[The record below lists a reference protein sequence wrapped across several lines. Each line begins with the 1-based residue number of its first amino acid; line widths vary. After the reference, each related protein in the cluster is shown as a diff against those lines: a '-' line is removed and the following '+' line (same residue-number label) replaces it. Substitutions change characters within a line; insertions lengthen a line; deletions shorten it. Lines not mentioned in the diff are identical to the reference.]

1 MLDVYLSRHEGK
13 TLEFKENTKSLQG
26 IVKTVAAFANTA
38 GGVIIIGVRDR
49 TKEICGVADP
59 LQEEERLA
67 SAIADNIEPLLV
79 PDIEIHSYNDKAVV
93 LIHVPHAAGPYYC
106 KSEGIDR
113 GTYIRFGSTNRK
125 ADCET
130 IASLKLFA
138 ANRTYDELPAMKGSI
153 DWASI
158 ETAFGWVQ
166 KRPSEKTCETMGV
179 LSSYAGKMSPTVG
192 GVLLFGSDRT
202 ELLPD
207 SVIRCA
213 LFAGT
218 SKEKILD
225 QQDIKS
231 GLPFAIHE
239 IIAFIDRN
247 TRREGKI
254 GKIFREDVAE
264 YPLFAIREAV
274 TNALLHADYSM
285 TGCHIQIAI
294 FDDRIEFTNP
304 GGLPFGQTL
313 QKALSGFSRLRNRV
327 LGRVFRELN
336 LIEQWGSG
344 LQRIFAVCERQGLK
358 KPEIEELGNQFR
370 LTLFSTRIK
379 KAQLNRWE
387 ESLFKELREKNSLTP
402 REIARLWKVSART
415 ARERLKKMLD
425 EGSIIRIATSVKDP
439 RMRII
444 ASQKEYDEAYT

>member
-1 MLDVYLSRHEGK
+1 MLNDYLARPEGK
-13 TLEFKENTKSLQG
+13 TLEFKENTKNLHG
-26 IVKTVAAFANTA
+26 IVKTVIAFANTA
-38 GGVIIIGVRDR
+38 GGVIVIGVRDR
-49 TKEICGVADP
+49 TKEILGVEDA

-67 SAIADNIEPLLV
+67 SVIADNVTPLLV
-79 PDIEIHSYNDKAVV
+79 PDIEIHSYGDKAVI
-93 LIHVPHAAGPYYC
+93 LLHVPHAAGPYYY
-106 KSEGIDR
+106 KSDGIDA

-138 ANRTYDELPAMKGSI
+138 ANRTYDELPAIKGSL

-166 KRPSEKTCETMGV
+166 KRPSEKTCETMGI
-179 LSSYAGKMSPTVG
+179 LTSYAGKISATIG
-192 GVLLFGSDRT
+192 GILLFGSDRT

-207 SVIRCA
+207 SIVRCA
-213 LFAGT
+213 LFAGK

-225 QQDIKS
+225 QKDIKI

-239 IIAFIDRN
+239 IIAFIERN
-247 TRREGKI
+247 TRKESRI
-254 GKIFREDVAE
+254 GKIFREDISE
-264 YPLFAIREAV
+264 YPPFAVREAV

-285 TGCHIQIAI
+285 TGSHIQIAI

-344 LQRIFAVCERQGLK
+344 LQRIFAVCKRQGLK

-370 LTLFSTRIK
+370 LTLFSTRVAK
-379 KAQLNRWE
+379 PKLSGWE
-387 ESLFKELREKNSLTP
+387 DKLLQALQEMGSLTP
-402 REIARLWKVSART
+402 KQIAKLWKVSSRT
-415 ARERLKKMLD
+415 ARQRLREMLN
-425 EGSIIRIATSVKDP
+425 EGSILRIATSIKDP
-439 RMRII
+439 RARII
-444 ASQKEYDEAYT
+444 AKKKE

>member
-1 MLDVYLSRHEGK
+1 MLEDYLARPEGK
-13 TLEFKENTKSLQG
+13 TLEFKENTKNLHG
-26 IVKTVAAFANTA
+26 IVKTVVAFANTA
-38 GGVIIIGVRDR
+38 GGVIVIGVQDR
-49 TKEICGVADP
+49 TKEILGIADA

-67 SAIADNIEPLLV
+67 SAIADNVAPLLV
-79 PDIEIHSYNDKAVV
+79 PDIEIHSYGDKTV
-93 LIHVPHAAGPYYC
+93 LLLHVPHAAGPYYF
-106 KSEGIDR
+106 KSEGIDG

-125 ADCET
+125 ADRET

-138 ANRTYDELPAMKGSI
+138 SNRTYDELPAMKGSL
-153 DWASI
+153 DWALI
-158 ETAFGWVQ
+158 EKAFGWVQ
-166 KRPSEKTCETMGV
+166 KRPSEKTCETMGI

-207 SVIRCA
+207 AIIRCA
-213 LFAGT
+213 LFAGA

-225 QQDIKS
+225 QQDIKI

-239 IIAFIDRN
+239 IIAFIERN
-247 TRREGKI
+247 TRKESKI
-254 GKIFREDVAE
+254 GKVFREDIPE
-264 YPLFAIREAV
+264 YPPFAVREAV
-274 TNALLHADYSM
+274 TNALLHTDYSM

-294 FDDRIEFTNP
+294 FNDRIEFTNP

-344 LQRIFAVCERQGLK
+344 LQRIFAVCERQGLR

-370 LTLFSTRIK
+370 LTLFSTHVAKPKLARWE
-379 KAQLNRWE
+379 AQL
-387 ESLFKELREKNSLTP
+387 LQALREKGPLTP
-402 REIARLWKVSART
+402 KEIAKLWKLTSRT
-415 ARERLKKMLD
+415 VRKRLKMMLN
-425 EGSIIRIATSVKDP
+425 EGSILRIATSPTDP
-439 RMRII
+439 RVSII
-444 ASQKEYDEAYT
+444 AKQRE